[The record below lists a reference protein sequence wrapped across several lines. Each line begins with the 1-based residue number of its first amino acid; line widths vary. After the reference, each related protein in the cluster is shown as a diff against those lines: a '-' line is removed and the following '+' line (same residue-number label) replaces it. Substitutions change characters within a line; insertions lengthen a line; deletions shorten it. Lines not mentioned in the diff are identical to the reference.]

1 MKKLLIFI
9 VIIGAA
15 MLALMVTTPSR
26 QQHAD
31 TIRQVMTGAVNA
43 ELRDYQIDGAFGS
56 IASATATSSIDQF
69 LNTSFLVRDHR
80 FYSLGFIDYEGE
92 FVLVSVG
99 ILGHVYTLDEDQ
111 ARQLIRQKMSEINP
125 LDYIELLK

>member
-56 IASATATSSIDQF
+56 IASATATSAIDQF

>member
-1 MKKLLIFI
+1 MKKLVFFF

-31 TIRQVMTGAVNA
+31 TIKQVMTGAVNA

-56 IASATATSSIDQF
+56 IASATATSAIDQF

-80 FYSLGFIDYEGE
+80 FYSLGFIDYGGE
-92 FVLVSVG
+92 FILVSVG
-99 ILGHVYTLDEDQ
+99 ILDHVYTVDEDQ
-111 ARQLIRQKMSEINP
+111 ARQFIKKGLQNAVDLP
-125 LDYIELLK
+125 LPF

>member
-43 ELRDYQIDGAFGS
+43 ELRDYQIDGAIGS
-56 IASATATSSIDQF
+56 IASATATSAIDQF

-111 ARQLIRQKMSEINP
+111 ARQLIRQKMS
-125 LDYIELLK
+125 